1 MLISNILLNM
11 NTPSTHR
18 NSEFFFLLC
27 SDLVMLIS
35 TRDMRSP
42 LAILSNKVH
51 LRTCLEETVHG
62 VSQSQ
67 TRLKRLSSSSSRFEK
82 ARSRKKLKSRIQ
94 SAVSLKSGLIII
106 LSDVK

>member
-1 MLISNILLNM
+1 
-11 NTPSTHR
+11 
-18 NSEFFFLLC
+18 
-27 SDLVMLIS
+27 MLIS

-42 LAILSNKVH
+42 SAILSNKVH

-67 TRLKRLSSSSSRFEK
+67 TQLKRLSSSSSSSRFEK